1 MIASAMSRKLEALS
15 MRRPLFHSEAD
26 FQHAL
31 AWMIHQDAPDSLI
44 RLERPYRLDERN
56 VYLDLFIGEPSG
68 RKLAIELKYKTREEI
83 VLHEGKEFRL
93 KNQGAQDLARYDFL
107 WDVSRLEKLVDSGE
121 VNVGYAIFL
130 TNDPTYWTESKSA
143 ETIDAQ
149 FRLHEGRS
157 LRGKLAWQG
166 EPKLGTIKGRETP
179 IALRGGY
186 SSVWHNYSKSKPEKS
201 EFRFLVWTVDRA

>member
-1 MIASAMSRKLEALS
+1 MITSAMSRKLEALS
-15 MRRPLFHSEAD
+15 TRRPLFHSEAD

-68 RKLAIELKYKTREEI
+68 RNLAIELKYKTREEI
-83 VLHEGKEFRL
+83 VLHEGEEFCL

-121 VNVGYAIFL
+121 ANVGCAIFL

-166 EPKLGTIKGRETP
+166 EPKPGTIKGREAP
-179 IALRGGY
+179 IVLRSGY
-186 SSVWHNYSKSKPEKS
+186 SSVWRNYSKPKPGKS
-201 EFRFLVWTVDRA
+201 EFRFLVWTVDRT